1 MVFQLKRILRAKG
14 MNITKLSLITGISRN
29 TISLLVHEKSQGI
42 KFDTLYKIADA
53 LDVSIGELFE
63 QSKYD
68 EIYKKARKYDVIKKT
83 ILKLEE
89 QTK

>member
-1 MVFQLKRILRAKG
+1 MVFQLKRILREKG

-68 EIYKKARKYDVIKKT
+68 EIYKKSRKYDVIKKT
-83 ILKLEE
+83 ILKLEDE
-89 QTK
+89 

>member
-1 MVFQLKRILRAKG
+1 MKFQLERILREKG
-14 MNITKLSLITGISRN
+14 INIAKLSQTTGISRN
-29 TISLLVHEKSQGI
+29 SISLLVHGKSQGI

-68 EIYKKARKYDVIKKT
+68 EIYKKAKKYDVIKET
-83 ILKLEE
+83 ILKSEDN
-89 QTK
+89 K